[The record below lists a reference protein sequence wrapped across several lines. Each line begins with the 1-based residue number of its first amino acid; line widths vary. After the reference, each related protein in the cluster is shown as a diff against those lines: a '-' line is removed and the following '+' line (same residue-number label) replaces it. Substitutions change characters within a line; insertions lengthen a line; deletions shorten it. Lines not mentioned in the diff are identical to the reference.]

1 MTFGKVKRKMNYDTN
16 RESRKQNRNKKVGMV
31 NVYENGKIYNV
42 KKKDSF
48 NLISYPLFF
57 YVKINGVVISFF

>member
-42 KKKDSF
+42 KK
-48 NLISYPLFF
+48 
-57 YVKINGVVISFF
+57 G